1 MFRHGVKYF
10 VIHLESNDGGLHIVM
25 EWGMLW

>member
-25 EWGMLW
+25 EWGML